1 MATLTR
7 SFTMLNQSPQLNLC
21 WAAAAASTVNYLAG
35 RRSLRKCEVAQD
47 RRPPPAAVD
56 CCATLD
62 QCDVEGSV
70 SQSLRKRQRLR
81 RVDQGKPLIQTIK
94 DEIDNDKPV
103 CVRIEWLSTSVGHF
117 VVITGYSGVP
127 GSEMIQVKDP
137 LFTDRSVDFD
147 SFPAQYEEGADWTHT
162 IFTK

>member
-1 MATLTR
+1 MATLTK

-21 WAAAAASTVNYLAG
+21 WAAAAASTFNYLDGG
-35 RRSLRKCEVAQD
+35 RNLKKCEVAQD

-56 CCATLD
+56 CCANLD

-70 SQSLRKRQRLR
+70 SQSLNKRRRLR
-81 RVDQGKPLIQTIK
+81 RVGQGKPLIQAIK

-103 CVRIEWLSTSVGHF
+103 CVRIEWQNTSVGHF
-117 VVITGYSGVP
+117 VVITGYSGDP

-137 LFTDRSVDFD
+137 LFTDRSVDFG
-147 SFPAQYEEGADWTHT
+147 SFPGQYEEGADWTHT
-162 IFTK
+162 VFTK

>member
-1 MATLTR
+1 MATLTK

-21 WAAAAASTVNYLAG
+21 WAAAVASTCNYLDG
-35 RRSLRKCEVAQD
+35 KKSLTKCSVAQD

-56 CCATLD
+56 CCANLD

-70 SQSLRKRQRLR
+70 SQSLSQRRRLR
-81 RVDQGKPLIQTIK
+81 QVGQGKPPIQKIK

-103 CVRIEWLSTSVGHF
+103 CVRIQWLSTGVGHF
-117 VVITGYSGVP
+117 VAITGYSGDP

-137 LFTDRSVDFD
+137 LFTDRSVDFG
-147 SFPAQYEEGADWTHT
+147 SFPAQYETGADWTHT

>member
-1 MATLTR
+1 
-7 SFTMLNQSPQLNLC
+7 MLNQSPQLNLC
-21 WAAAAASTVNYLAG
+21 WAATAASAVNYLDTATH
-35 RRSLRKCEVAQD
+35 LKKCEVAQD

-62 QCDVEGSV
+62 QCDVVGSV
-70 SQSLRKRQRLR
+70 SQSLHNR
-81 RVDQGKPLIQTIK
+81 RRFRRMDQGKPPIQTIK

-103 CVRIEWLSTSVGHF
+103 CVRIQWLNIPVGGEPQGHF
-117 VVITGYSGVP
+117 VAITGYSGGP
-127 GSEMIQVKDP
+127 GSEKIQVKDP
-137 LFTDRSVDFD
+137 LFTDRSIDFD

>member
-21 WAAAAASTVNYLAG
+21 WAAVAASTVNYLG
-35 RRSLRKCEVAQD
+35 RTRNLTKCEVAQD

-70 SQSLRKRQRLR
+70 SESLNKRR
-81 RVDQGKPLIQTIK
+81 RFRRIAQGKPPIQMIK

-103 CVRIEWLSTSVGHF
+103 CVRIQWLSTGVGHF
-117 VVITGYSGVP
+117 VAITGYSGDP

-147 SFPAQYEEGADWTHT
+147 SFPVEYEDGADWTHT

>member
-1 MATLTR
+1 MGTLTKT
-7 SFTMLNQSPQLNLC
+7 FTMLNQSPQLNLC
-21 WAAAAASTVNYLAG
+21 WAAAAASTVNYFDGTRHL
-35 RRSLRKCEVAQD
+35 KMCEVAQD

-56 CCATLD
+56 CCEDVD

-70 SQSLRKRQRLR
+70 SQSLNKRRRLR
-81 RVDQGKPLIQTIK
+81 RMDQGKPAIVKIK
-94 DEIDNDKPV
+94 DEIDNDRPV
-103 CVRIEWLSTSVGHF
+103 CVRIEWLSSGVGHF
-117 VVITGYSGVP
+117 VVITGYSGDP